1 MRQRHVWGEAMS
13 MSPRLLRPRATGFN
27 PKSISGLFAWYDA
40 SVASSLTLSGTSVT
54 AIADQSGN
62 GRNAVQAVGTYQP
75 IRSTLGSKTAIAF
88 APQNL
93 LAAATSYS
101 ITAQSVFCVFKCD
114 GLTAF
119 ARIIAQE
126 SDTLNAVHIPLLL
139 PNPASYA
146 IGTYAGSGFRSQVS
160 ITQSVASIGESHHD
174 GSSVTCY
181 ANGVAGSSFSSS
193 LSFSPTK
200 FLLGNSAAL
209 TNGFTGLI
217 GEVLVW
223 NRALT
228 AAEIVKTRKYL
239 SAKWGIAVS

>member
-1 MRQRHVWGEAMS
+1 MG

-40 SVASSLTLSGTSVT
+40 SAASTLTISGTSVT

-62 GRNAVQAVGTYQP
+62 GRNAVQDVGSYQP
-75 IRSTLGSKTAIAF
+75 IKSTLGSKTAIAF

-93 LAAATSYS
+93 LAAVTPYT

-114 GLTAF
+114 GLVAY

-146 IGTYAGSGFRSQVS
+146 IGTYAGGGFRSQVF
-160 ITQSVASIGESHHD
+160 ITQSVATIGESHHD
-174 GSSVTCY
+174 GSAVTCY
-181 ANGVAGSSFSSS
+181 ANGVAGNSFSSS

-200 FLLGNSAAL
+200 LLLGNSGAL
-209 TNGFTGLI
+209 SNGLTGVI

-228 AAEIVKTRKYL
+228 SAEIVKTRKYL
-239 SAKWGIAVS
+239 SAKWGISVS